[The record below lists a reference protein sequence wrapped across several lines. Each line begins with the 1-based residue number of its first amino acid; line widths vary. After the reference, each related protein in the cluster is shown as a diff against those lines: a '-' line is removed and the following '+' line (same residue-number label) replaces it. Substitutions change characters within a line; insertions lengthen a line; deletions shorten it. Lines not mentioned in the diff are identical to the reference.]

1 MLLIEK
7 WAWGLM
13 TLPTVQSVAAAAVKD
28 QAQGEDLQDWS
39 KRGIARPFAQGHG
52 QIVETA
58 WQSIES
64 VSKALE
70 IMVAEWPGSLLDYHL
85 HHHAS

>member
-28 QAQGEDLQDWS
+28 QAQGNLLRKISRIGATGALQAICTGTWS
-39 KRGIARPFAQGHG
+39 
-52 QIVETA
+52 
-58 WQSIES
+58 
-64 VSKALE
+64 
-70 IMVAEWPGSLLDYHL
+70 DC
-85 HHHAS
+85 